1 MYSMRMLFIILLISI
16 FSGSLLANELSSSDD
31 IKSKSFKVIDQMKK
45 WEVTPTLKK
54 NSSYGTTEFKI
65 FTRKDE
71 NPHHSNAMASITYMK
86 LPKKGTSIDQMIGTI
101 KQGLN
106 IREWFEERSRQDAH
120 IYGLYMPS
128 LDRYLRIYIKEDKDS
143 IIYTVATMRTF
154 YIKTLAVETELMQR
168 YLLKVIDV
176 NNSKKTFS
184 FIKPIINFFIPSV
197 HAQVG
202 IPVGIPTGLPGSA
215 AAVSTLRSINNQ
227 ITAANATANQINNF
241 IQTNGPGVINDFNTI
256 ATFVGNNGNKFGN
269 LATTVDGFL
278 TNNGGKFGNMATA
291 ITSFFENNA
300 GDLSNS
306 IIKLADHFTN
316 YGSIFLTAGAAGL
329 ASVSVGLLT
338 SGIGDAARAVVDL
351 ITGKV
356 KKEKLIARFNKARK
370 NWAQMNKRFH
380 ELEKL
385 LDNLF
390 KLNDIANQFELGRAT
405 FIQLDKILPM
415 YKRKIKSYEKKLQ
428 TMSDDEVDG
437 KSIDCK
443 EMYALNYKVY
453 ALQRLVGSAE
463 RITST
468 VKAGG
473 RNKYNFQ
480 EEICNKLNGV
490 LDELQVLDAE
500 IQKARAAII
509 QPDMLNSWQEK
520 WHESEEA
527 MREDYQDKLE
537 GSKERYDNRK
547 EFLKNRRE
555 QQFASAEYKQVMWVS
570 DCKEKIRV
578 KECKR
583 KMGPLGVICNVM
595 SGDIQGNPLSGDSH
609 SSESEDRS
617 ASYRFCKRKYKRL
630 YPNSC
635 RQIKNNG
642 QTKLIWKGKKDQAN
656 AYYLSCKS
664 EMVYRKAMVSA
675 KKQLEHEKQIIKG
688 NDPSS
693 TVSDRGYDLHMKWM
707 AKLMEASENME
718 SVEELRES
726 QGDKISRM
734 CKAH

>member
-1 MYSMRMLFIILLISI
+1 MLFIVLLVFIL
-16 FSGSLLANELSSSDD
+16 SGALFANQPSSSDNL
-31 IKSKSFKVIDQMKK
+31 KSESMKIMEQIKK

-54 NSSYGTTEFKI
+54 KNSSGTTEFKI
-65 FTRKDE
+65 FTRKDS

-106 IREWFEERSRQDAH
+106 ISEWFEERSRQDAL

-143 IIYTVATMRTF
+143 IIYTIATMRTF
-154 YIKTLAVETELMQR
+154 YIETLAVETELMQR
-168 YLLKVIDV
+168 YLLKVLDI
-176 NNSKKTFS
+176 NQRKNTFS
-184 FIKPIINFFIPSV
+184 LVGPIINFFIPKV
-197 HAQVG
+197 HAQVVL
-202 IPVGIPTGLPGSA
+202 PVGLPGGLPNSGA
-215 AAVSTLRSINNQ
+215 TLNTLNSINNQ

-241 IQTNGPGVINDFNTI
+241 LQSNGPGVINDFNKI
-256 ATFVGNNGNKFGN
+256 ATFIEKNGNKFGN

-278 TNNGGKFGNMATA
+278 ATNGGKFGNMATA

-338 SGIGDAARAVVDL
+338 SGIGDAAKAVVDL
-351 ITGKV
+351 ITGRV

-428 TMSDDEVDG
+428 NMSDDEVNG
-437 KSIDCK
+437 KDVDCK

-463 RITST
+463 NITST

-480 EEICNKLNGV
+480 QEICNKLNGV

-527 MREDYQDKLE
+527 MREDYQNKLE

-547 EFLKNRRE
+547 EFLINRRE
-555 QQFASAEYKQVMWVS
+555 QQFASAEYKKVMWVA

-583 KMGPLGVICNVM
+583 KMGPFGALCSVM
-595 SGDIQGNPLSGDSH
+595 SGDIPGNVLSGDDPLSRH
-609 SSESEDRS
+609 EDRS
-617 ASYRFCKRKYKRL
+617 PAYRYCKRKYKRL
-630 YPNSC
+630 YPNRC
-635 RQIKNNG
+635 RQVTANG
-642 QTKLIWKGKKDQAN
+642 KTKLIWKGKKDQKN
-656 AYYLSCKS
+656 SYYLSCKS
-664 EMVYRKAMVSA
+664 EMVYREAMLSA

-718 SVEELRES
+718 SVDELRGD
-726 QGDKISRM
+726 QGEKISRM
-734 CKAH
+734 CKAQ